1 MIMKQKKIK
10 KGCAYFLLLYFLFFV
25 VPPLSSIVPSAD
37 VFALSGQSYSLGEQ
51 HKQNKL
57 YLFDLTLWEIL
68 KRGKRSETLSST
80 FLFGNEDHEQRL
92 FAQLS
97 GIAETGSGMRPF
109 LATKICQLPINRILR
124 SSGFQFTHSGLSPP
138 VIA

>member
-1 MIMKQKKIK
+1 MKQEKIK
-10 KGCAYFLLLYFLFFV
+10 KGCTYFLLLYFMFFV

-37 VFALSGQSYSLGEQ
+37 VFAFSGQSYSVGEQ

-80 FLFGNEDHEQRL
+80 FLYGNKDHEQRS

-97 GIAETGSGMRPF
+97 GIAETGPG
-109 LATKICQLPINRILR
+109 TLPLLTTHSRHLSLYRIVHA
-124 SSGFQFTHSGLSPP
+124 SGFQCAHSGLSPP
-138 VIA
+138 VLA